1 MKNID
6 KIIYAI
12 RIFLFIGHFY
22 LIFVLLNSILPVG
35 LFGYIFLVIYV
46 IYVSMILKQLISKK
60 KKYKYDLIYNFM
72 QIGFIVYLVIIN
84 YKIYH
89 DHLYVVN
96 KTLSYFKT
104 NYLIMSLLLIFIIVY
119 ALYELKGRKDKEK

>member
-22 LIFVLLNSILPVG
+22 LIFVLLNSILPFG

-84 YKIYH
+84 S
-89 DHLYVVN
+89 LVSSSVN
-96 KTLSYFKT
+96 LPLWRDVLLSLFSAITLSKQ
-104 NYLIMSLLLIFIIVY
+104 
-119 ALYELKGRKDKEK
+119 